1 MRKITL
7 FLAMLFAF
15 VGWQTANAQVNGE
28 VELTFNRDGQNVTV
42 NSNNAAVT
50 AEFVGITGASFRTPD
65 ASNRTSAVLCPDKNA
80 NSCNVGEFNVALKF
94 KITGFTTIE
103 KIGLTILG
111 LNAGGGYQNAD
122 SYIRTWQLDCG
133 LSDTEDGTPSTFATF
148 NQNVTG
154 SVHNINSE
162 KISPAIET
170 AEDGT
175 YLTITINNSQNQYGC
190 FIGLSAIR
198 LTPEVSTAQVTYNYQ
213 LNGVTKKSV
222 TVEQGIGTA
231 YAAPA
236 IDYVTFTQPA
246 GTVPAE
252 GATINVEC
260 AQNLPFTLSESFE
273 AATWYFMT
281 IRSNNEKYVS
291 RSESTP
297 YTNSANITTDDNG
310 LWAFMGNVFDGIQV
324 INKGAGNGQTLGFD
338 AATDASV
345 IYMKDGNTSW
355 IIEEG
360 NGGFLLRQ
368 DGDNQYAHDLSST
381 LKFWVSTSAA
391 SDAGSAFKVYLATE
405 RLESLLQ
412 DWKESTTT
420 SLGYVGGYPA
430 TMSEAINAVST
441 YADALAFD
449 EANATSKIALIPG
462 NYYRVQNVFRERMI
476 GVDAAGQRVPTTIG
490 KTDASQIWTF
500 EAGAEEGKYYI
511 KNLNGGNSGYMKA
524 PNGGNDLTTVDAA
537 TLYTLTELGDAQF
550 LLANGSS
557 LLVDYGIKNGAEAGL
572 GSWSGNG
579 KDSDGAW
586 YIIPATE
593 LEISLNNAQGAYWS
607 TTYQPFNVTLND
619 NVEAYYVSTFDD
631 LNITL
636 SPAGN
641 VPAGNAVVLRS
652 ESDATVT
659 LNITSEEVSTNI
671 ANNKLAGFYV
681 ATVKPENALVLGAI
695 NDIVGFYP
703 TSLETLTANRAY
715 LINSNES
722 SLTFKFDNGTT
733 AIDEIPSEI
742 TENDAAIFDLSG
754 RRVLNPTKGIYIKGG
769 KKIYFN

>member
-7 FLAMLFAF
+7 FLASLFATIGAMAQVYQVTDTKYTSADLNAKTEATYIAIKNLSATNNYYF
-15 VGWQTANAQVNGE
+15 VGNTGGAPYSKADFTN
-28 VELTFNRDGQNVTV
+28 D
-42 NSNNAAVT
+42 AVFIW
-50 AEFVGITGASFRTPD
+50 EP
-65 ASNRTSAVLCPDKNA
+65 
-80 NSCNVGEFNVALKF
+80 
-94 KITGFTTIE
+94 
-103 KIGLTILG
+103 
-111 LNAGGGYQNAD
+111 
-122 SYIRTWQLDCG
+122 
-133 LSDTEDGTPSTFATF
+133 
-148 NQNVTG
+148 VTG
-154 SVHNINSE
+154 
-162 KISPAIET
+162 ET
-170 AEDGT
+170 GSFYLKKLDGT
-175 YLTITINNSQNQYGC
+175 YMQSSAPKDFGTIDNAAKFTTTNPTSTGSGSAYFNGDGDSQAYINGNDDANLVRFITGSSWINVQNGTSGTPKYNTGTGGWTIHY
-190 FIGLSAIR
+190 AYAVE
-198 LTPEVSTAQVTYNYQ
+198 EVSAAQVTYNYQ

-236 IDYVTFTQPA
+236 IDYVTFTQPT

-252 GATINVEC
+252 GATVNIEC
-260 AQNLPFTLSESFE
+260 AQNLPFTVSESFE

-297 YTNSANITTDDNG
+297 YNNSATITTDDNG

-338 AATDASV
+338 AAAEGSV

-355 IIEEG
+355 TIEEG

-368 DGDNQYAHDLSST
+368 DGENQYAHDLNST
-381 LKFWVSTSAA
+381 LKFWVSASAA

-420 SLGYVGGYPA
+420 CLGYVGGYPA
-430 TMSEAINAVST
+430 TMSESIDAVST

-449 EANATSKIALIPG
+449 EANATSKIALVPG
-462 NYYRVQNVFRERMI
+462 NYYRVQNVLRERMI

-524 PNGGNDLTTVDAA
+524 PNGGNDLTAVDAA
-537 TLYTLTELGDAQF
+537 TLYTLTELGEAQF

-557 LLVDYGIKNGAEAGL
+557 LLVDYGVKNGEEKGL

-593 LEISLNNAQGAYWS
+593 LEISLNNAQGVYWS
-607 TTYQPFNVTLND
+607 TTYLPFNVTLND
-619 NVEAYYVSTFDD
+619 NAEAYYVSTFNDV
-631 LNITL
+631 NITL

-659 LNITSEEVSTNI
+659 LNITTEEVNTNI

-681 ATVKPENALVLGAI
+681 ATAKPENALVLGAI
-695 NDIVGFYP
+695 DGTVGFYP